1 MNVIFVTNCFLSTF
15 VLLTTH
21 NLPKLINLTK
31 NSEIM
36 KTVSSIVENYIK
48 TKPFLLNALS
58 LGIINLTS
66 LSRNIMTELESE
78 FGKEVKQ
85 GAVVMALKRLT
96 EELDFRLNH
105 KINKVIKNIGEITVR
120 SALTDYTFAASDT
133 VLNKQADLI
142 TDINSF
148 PDIFYTSSRGVNE
161 TNIVVSNS
169 ITHLVEK
176 HFVHEKLIQKLD
188 NLASIT
194 VKLPKENI
202 VVPGIYYFIFQRL
215 AWEGIII
222 NEVISTS
229 NEFTILVSEEQ
240 VDVAFKVIKDLKN

>member
-1 MNVIFVTNCFLSTF
+1 
-15 VLLTTH
+15 
-21 NLPKLINLTK
+21 
-31 NSEIM
+31 M

-66 LSRNIMTELESE
+66 LSRNIMSELENE

-85 GAVVMALKRLT
+85 GAVVMSLKRLT

-120 SALTDYTFAASDT
+120 SALTDYTFAVSET
-133 VLNKQADLI
+133 VLNKQAELI
-142 TDINSF
+142 SDINSF
-148 PDIFYTSSRGVNE
+148 PDVFYTSSRGVNE
-161 TNIVVSNS
+161 INIVVSN
-169 ITHLVEK
+169 TVNKLVDK
-176 HFVHEKLIQKLD
+176 HFVNEKLIQKLD

-202 VVPGIYYFIFQRL
+202 VIPGIYYFIFQRL

>member
-1 MNVIFVTNCFLSTF
+1 
-15 VLLTTH
+15 
-21 NLPKLINLTK
+21 
-31 NSEIM
+31 M

-120 SALTDYTFAASDT
+120 SSLTDYTFAVSET
-133 VLNKQADLI
+133 VLNKQAELI
-142 TDINSF
+142 SDINSF
-148 PDIFYTSSRGVNE
+148 PDVFYTSSRGVNE
-161 TNIVVSNS
+161 INIVVSKSVNQ
-169 ITHLVEK
+169 LVDK
-176 HFVHEKLIQKLD
+176 HFSQEKLIQKLD
-188 NLASIT
+188 DLASIT

-202 VVPGIYYFIFQRL
+202 AVPGIYYFIFQRL